1 MKLYDLNL
9 TGSQAGGAGRSGAAG
24 TERTQQ
30 TRQTEQSGASRAG
43 GAASGSG
50 GDRVEFSNTLGR
62 LSHALSADE
71 PGRAARVAHL
81 QAQYQAGAY
90 RPDAS
95 AAARGMVSEA
105 LSG

>member
-9 TGSQAGGAGRSGAAG
+9 TGTQAGGAGRTGAAG
-24 TERTQQ
+24 AERTQE
-30 TRQTEQSGASRAG
+30 TRQTERAG
-43 GAASGSG
+43 VSRTDGAASGSG

-62 LSHALSADE
+62 LSQALSADE
-71 PGRAARVAHL
+71 PGRATRVAQL

-90 RPDAS
+90 HADAS
-95 AAARGMVSEA
+95 ATARGMVSEA